1 MGPEN
6 EPGEV
11 TKKIKSR
18 LFDVM
23 YSKTQHEWG
32 VVIPE
37 KE

>member
-11 TKKIKSR
+11 TKKIKSW
-18 LFDVM
+18 LLDVM
-23 YSKTQHEWG
+23 YSKTQYEWG
-32 VVIPE
+32 FVIPE